1 MTAEILRLPPE
12 VTQLWEP
19 KIIWTIRPEMAL
31 SPEDRAMLGPLA
43 EVRAYT
49 DNDVDIIDAIYNCAR
64 TKMQSR
70 KPDDVTKALCAI
82 ARAFEILID
91 AGYKQYEP
99 LLSEL
104 QIGFRRYTQTGR
116 RVLARKILSSAI
128 SDEEAEE
135 IRQFLLDTA
144 WADERSPSIVPLRAG

>member
-1 MTAEILRLPPE
+1 MTDNVLHLPPE

-19 KIIWTIRPEMAL
+19 KIIWTMRPEMAL
-31 SPEDRAMLGPLA
+31 SPEDHAMLGPLA

-49 DNDVDIIDAIYNCAR
+49 DNYVDILDAIYNCAR
-64 TKMQSR
+64 TKMQTG
-70 KPDDVTKALCAI
+70 PNQLDTLCAI
-82 ARAFEILID
+82 ARALEILID
-91 AGYKQYEP
+91 AGYTQYEP

-104 QIGFRRYTQTGR
+104 QIGFRRLAQTSR
-116 RVLARKILSSAI
+116 RLLTRKMLSSKV